1 MRKWEKIR
9 KEFPVT
15 RSYTYLANAAIS
27 PIPTPVARASL
38 RFYDD
43 MLNHAGT
50 LWDNWMEKMEQTR
63 DAYAEF
69 INASSDEVGFTHST
83 SEGMNIIAHM
93 LSDKGSVI
101 SNELEF
107 PSSILP
113 WLNRG
118 SDIKFVRAKNGR
130 ILKQDIANAIN
141 TKTRTVVISHVQYA
155 TGFRQDLVDLSELTT
170 KYGLYLVVNPTQ
182 SLGALHFDVKDF
194 NIDFMASN
202 GHKWILSSFG
212 VGTIFIKKEHLENI
226 RQFHPPFFSQFGQKQ
241 REIFDN
247 SKIDMSNTASRF
259 ELGSPHFSNIL
270 SLKAAIEYIS
280 KIGIT
285 YIERRILDLTSYLVE
300 KLEELNLE
308 TISPL
313 KEEKWRS
320 GIIVFKIHNANETV
334 RKLEKKRVIV
344 SARGGG
350 IRVSPHLY
358 NNEEDI
364 DTFIQELR
372 FLL

>member
-1 MRKWEKIR
+1 MQ
-9 KEFPVT
+9 
-15 RSYTYLANAAIS
+15 
-27 PIPTPVARASL
+27 
-38 RFYDD
+38 
-43 MLNHAGT
+43 
-50 LWDNWMEKMEQTR
+50 QTR
-63 DAYAEF
+63 EAYAHL

-113 WLNRG
+113 WLNRR
-118 SDIKFVRAKNGR
+118 SDIKFVRAKNGSV
-130 ILKQDIANAIN
+130 LKQDIAYAVDSRA
-141 TKTRTVVISHVQYA
+141 RTVVISHVQYA
-155 TGFRQDLVDLSELTT
+155 TGFRQDLVDLSELT
-170 KYGLYLVVNPTQ
+170 KRYGLYLVVNPTQ
-182 SLGALHFDVKDF
+182 SLGALHFDVEDF

-212 VGTIFIKKEHLENI
+212 VGSIFIKKEHLENN
-226 RQFHPPFFSQFGQKQ
+226 REFHPPFFSQFGQKH

-270 SLKAAIEYIS
+270 SLKAAIQYIS

-285 YIERRILDLTSYLVE
+285 YIERRILDLTSYLAE
-300 KLEELNLE
+300 RLEELNLE
-308 TISPL
+308 ILSPL
-313 KEEKWRS
+313 KDEKSRS
-320 GIIVFKIHNANETV
+320 GIILFKTHNADEIV

-344 SARGGG
+344 SARAGG

-358 NNEEDI
+358 NNEQDI
-364 DTFIQELR
+364 DTLIRELR

>member
-1 MRKWEKIR
+1 MREWEKIR

-27 PIPTPVARASL
+27 PIPKPVFEATL

-43 MLNHAGT
+43 MLNHGGT
-50 LWDNWMEKMEQTR
+50 LWENWMEEMEQTR
-63 DAYAEF
+63 DAYAQL

-113 WLNRG
+113 WLNRR
-118 SDIKFVRAKNGR
+118 SDIKFVRAKNGSV
-130 ILKQDIANAIN
+130 LKQDIAYAVDSRA
-141 TKTRTVVISHVQYA
+141 RTVVISHVQYA
-155 TGFRQDLVDLSELTT
+155 TGFRQDLVDLSELT
-170 KYGLYLVVNPTQ
+170 KRYGLYLVVNPTQ
-182 SLGALHFDVKDF
+182 SLGALHFDVEDF

-212 VGTIFIKKEHLENI
+212 VGSIFIKKEHLENN
-226 RQFHPPFFSQFGQKQ
+226 REFHPPFFSQFGQKH

-270 SLKAAIEYIS
+270 SLKAAIQYIS

-285 YIERRILDLTSYLVE
+285 YIERRILDLTSYLAE
-300 KLEELNLE
+300 RLEELNLE
-308 TISPL
+308 ILSPL
-313 KEEKWRS
+313 KDEKSRS
-320 GIIVFKIHNANETV
+320 GIILFKMHNADEIV

-344 SARGGG
+344 SARAGG

-358 NNEEDI
+358 NNEQDI
-364 DTFIQELR
+364 DTLIRELR